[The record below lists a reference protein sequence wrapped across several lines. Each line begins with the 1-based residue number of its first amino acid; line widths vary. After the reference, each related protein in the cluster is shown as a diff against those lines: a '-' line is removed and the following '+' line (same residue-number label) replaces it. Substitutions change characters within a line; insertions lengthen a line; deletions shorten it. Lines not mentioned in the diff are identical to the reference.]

1 MKCIISLLHM
11 FLFIISIQTIMSDN
25 TNTTN
30 NTDNTDNIDNLI
42 PTVLYSFDG
51 VIPFDGNITYNNC
64 IPSVIRKNSEGNTFI
79 SLIKKENSSCP
90 VFAKLIPIENTN
102 TSYFEEWPNNGK
114 VSFTSITNFEIDKNG
129 IFFILDQASLLI
141 ISKSGELINT
151 INLTNY
157 IDITNYYLSD
167 IVLDVKNNYAFISN
181 SISYTTDSSTTSP
194 QLIIV
199 NYTLNQ
205 NEQIS
210 ERSIKTF
217 THKSFY
223 PDKSLWLHIN
233 NNPVNSDTPIRIGLS
248 NLAISCNYEDLYYSP
263 LTSHKIYSIPLENI
277 FDYDEFPE
285 PTEAY
290 KGFSSSSLLM
300 SGKDHLYLT
309 DLDHSLIR
317 QYRTLT
323 DLEEIEYHNI
333 LPFKFDHKDK
343 YLWPSSMTI
352 FDNQLFYIS
361 NNYHLFMNNDSN
373 ITVKILN
380 ISIESDDSYVNGCS
394 YEKFSWDYKNIIMW
408 FLFGVL
414 ILVVLSFVLMSS
426 HKQEESVNKIEGG
439 SLID

>member
-1 MKCIISLLHM
+1 MKRNISSLHM
-11 FLFIISIQTIMSDN
+11 FLFIISIQAIMSDN

-42 PTVLYSFDG
+42 PTVLYSFDNS
-51 VIPFDGNITYNNC
+51 IPFKGIEYEDC
-64 IPSVIRKNSEGNTFI
+64 IPSVIRKNSKGDTFI

-90 VFAKLIPIENTN
+90 VFAKLIVVENSN
-102 TSYFEEWPNNGK
+102 TPYFKEWPNNDK
-114 VSFTSITNFEIDKNG
+114 VSFTSITNFEIDKHDT
-129 IFFILDQASLLI
+129 FFILDQASLFI
-141 ISKSGELINT
+141 ISNSSELINR
-151 INLTNY
+151 IDLSNY
-157 IDITNYYLSD
+157 IDSTNYYLSD

-181 SISYTTDSSTTSP
+181 SISYTKESSTSP

-199 NYTLNQ
+199 NYTLDK

-210 ERSIKTF
+210 EKAIKIF

-233 NNPVNSDTPIRIGLS
+233 NNPVNSDNPIRIGLA

-290 KGFSSSSLLM
+290 KGFMSSSLLM

-317 QYRTLT
+317 QYRMLT

-361 NNYHLFMNNDSN
+361 NNYHLFMSNDSN
-373 ITVKILN
+373 IRVKILN

-394 YEKFSWDYKNIIMW
+394 YEKFSWDYQNIIMW

-439 SLID
+439 ALID